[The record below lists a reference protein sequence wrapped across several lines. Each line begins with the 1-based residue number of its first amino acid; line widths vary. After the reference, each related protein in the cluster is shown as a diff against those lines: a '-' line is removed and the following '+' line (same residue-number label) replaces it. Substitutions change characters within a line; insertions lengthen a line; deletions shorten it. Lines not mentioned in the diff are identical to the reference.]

1 MQFNILQTENT
12 KNVYICKDP
21 YQING
26 TFSTFRSWL
35 LSILMLTNSSKYV
48 WDLCAFLKSV
58 TSLHRGMAKKVIV
71 TIKDNSAHFNCSP
84 AKVLIWLKNIS
95 VIRYMWHSIP
105 TGRHAIHVWRYH
117 TRHCYQP
124 SRYSFA
130 NDNWSFNWMPSGMQK
145 KLARI
150 SLRYLNIITDEIT

>member
-1 MQFNILQTENT
+1 MQFNILQTEN
-12 KNVYICKDP
+12 NICKDQ
-21 YQING
+21 YQINE
-26 TFSTFRSWL
+26 TYSTFRSWL
-35 LSILMLTNSSKYV
+35 LSIQMLTNSSKYV

-71 TIKDNSAHFNCSP
+71 TIKDNYTNITLPHWDPKQKSLNIIKH
-84 AKVLIWLKNIS
+84 IS
-95 VIRYMWHSIP
+95 VNRYMRHSIP
-105 TGRHAIHVWRYH
+105 TGRHAIHMWRYH

-145 KLARI
+145 R
-150 SLRYLNIITDEIT
+150 

>member
-1 MQFNILQTENT
+1 MQFNISQTENR
-12 KNVYICKDP
+12 KRNICKDP

-71 TIKDNSAHFNCSP
+71 IIKDNSTNIT
-84 AKVLIWLKNIS
+84 LRLKKSLNIIKHIS
-95 VIRYMWHSIP
+95 VNRYMRHSIP

-150 SLRYLNIITDEIT
+150 SLRYLNTDEIT